1 MYEDEE
7 MNDMRDTARSLAVD
21 ALTRVAGG
29 AYSNLQLD
37 KIIERSTLNDAD
49 RRLLTNLV
57 YGTIQH
63 QLTLEYYLGH
73 FVKPNEKVQPWV
85 KMTLLVALYQ
95 MLYLDRIPN
104 RAIFNEAIELAKNRG
119 HEGIR
124 RFVTGVLHAID
135 REGVPDVAQIS
146 DPTERLSVTYSMPEW
161 LVTALQ
167 HQLGDE
173 KTESI
178 LQTINQPAAQS
189 VRVNTAVTT
198 MDEAMQAL
206 EAVDYTV
213 TPSEVSG
220 DGLRVD
226 GHPANHSELFEH
238 GQLTIQ
244 DESAMLPVEALQI
257 APGDQVLDA
266 CAAPGGKTTQIAAA
280 LDPAAGGLV
289 TALDLHEKKVQ
300 LIARNAA
307 RLQVAD
313 RVDAMAMDARKVDNE
328 FADESFDKILVDA
341 PCSGIG
347 LVRRKPEIRYDK
359 TPEDSQHLQ
368 KIQLAILDAVSPKLK
383 RDGLLVYSTCT
394 ILDTENNDVIAQFL
408 ATHPNFESVRVTTR
422 RGVKDDR
429 TTDTLSIYPDDFDT
443 DGFFVSALR
452 RKA

>member
-1 MYEDEE
+1 MSENE
-7 MNDMRDTARSLAVD
+7 TARSLAVD

-29 AYSNLQLD
+29 AYSNLQLE
-37 KIIERSTLNDAD
+37 KIIDRSSLNDAD

-63 QLTLEYYLGH
+63 QLTLEYYLDA
-73 FVKPNEKVQPWV
+73 FVKPNQKLQPWV

-95 MLYLDRIPN
+95 MLYLDRVPN
-104 RAIFNEAIELAKNRG
+104 WAIFDEAIQLAKERG

-124 RFVTGVLHAID
+124 RFVTGVLHAVD
-135 REGVPDVAQIS
+135 REGVPDVSQIA
-146 DPTERLSVTYSMPEW
+146 DPTERLSITYSMPQW
-161 LVTALQ
+161 LVTTLQ
-167 HQLGDE
+167 QQLGE
-173 KTESI
+173 AKTESI
-178 LQTINQPAAQS
+178 LKTINQPAAQS

-198 MDEAMQAL
+198 VDAAIQAL
-206 EAVDYTV
+206 EAVGYTV
-213 TPSEVSG
+213 DVSTVSG

-226 GHPANHSELFEH
+226 GHPANHSELFEN

-244 DESAMLPVEALQI
+244 DESAMLPVEALQVQ
-257 APGDQVLDA
+257 PGDQVLDA

-280 LDPAAGGLV
+280 LDPQAGGQV
-289 TALDLHEKKVQ
+289 TALDLHAKKVK
-300 LIARNAA
+300 LIAQNAA
-307 RLQVAD
+307 WLRVAD
-313 RVDAMAMDARKVDNE
+313 RVNAMTLDARKVDDE
-328 FADESFDKILVDA
+328 FADDTFDKILVDA

-368 KIQLAILDAVSPKLK
+368 KIQLAILDAVSKKLK
-383 RDGLLVYSTCT
+383 PQGLLVYSTCT
-394 ILDTENNDVIAQFL
+394 ILDTENADVVASFL
-408 ATHPNFESVRVTTR
+408 QTHPNFEAVRVTTTR
-422 RGVKDDR
+422 NVKADR

>member
-1 MYEDEE
+1 MSENE
-7 MNDMRDTARSLAVD
+7 TARSLAVD

-29 AYSNLQLD
+29 AYSNLQLE
-37 KIIERSTLNDAD
+37 KIIDRSSLNDAD

-63 QLTLEYYLGH
+63 QLTLEYYLDA
-73 FVKPNEKVQPWV
+73 FVKPNQKLQPWV

-104 RAIFNEAIELAKNRG
+104 WAIFDEAIQLAKERG

-124 RFVTGVLHAID
+124 RFVTGVLHAVD
-135 REGVPDVAQIS
+135 REGVPDVSQIA
-146 DPTERLSVTYSMPEW
+146 DPTERLSVTYSMPQW
-161 LVTALQ
+161 LVTTLQ
-167 HQLGDE
+167 QQLGE
-173 KTESI
+173 AKTESI
-178 LQTINQPAAQS
+178 LKTINQPAAQS

-198 MDEAMQAL
+198 VDAAIQAL
-206 EAVDYTV
+206 EAVGYTV
-213 TPSEVSG
+213 DVSTVSG

-226 GHPANHSELFEH
+226 GHPANHSELFEN

-244 DESAMLPVEALQI
+244 DESAMLPVEALQVQ
-257 APGDQVLDA
+257 PGDQVLDA

-280 LDPAAGGLV
+280 LDPQAGGQV
-289 TALDLHEKKVQ
+289 TALDLHAKKVK
-300 LIARNAA
+300 LIAQNAA

-313 RVDAMAMDARKVDNE
+313 RVNAMALDARKVDDE
-328 FADESFDKILVDA
+328 FADDTFDKILVDA

-368 KIQLAILDAVSPKLK
+368 KIQLAILDAVSKKLK
-383 RDGLLVYSTCT
+383 PQGLLVYSTCT
-394 ILDTENNDVIAQFL
+394 ILDTENADVVASFL
-408 ATHPNFESVRVTTR
+408 QTHPNFEAVRVTTTR
-422 RGVKDDR
+422 NVKANR

>member
-1 MYEDEE
+1 MSENE
-7 MNDMRDTARSLAVD
+7 TARSLAVD

-29 AYSNLQLD
+29 AYSNLQLE
-37 KIIERSTLNDAD
+37 KIIDRSSLNDAD

-63 QLTLEYYLGH
+63 QLTLEYYLDA
-73 FVKPNEKVQPWV
+73 FVKPNQKLQPWV

-95 MLYLDRIPN
+95 MLYLDRVPN
-104 RAIFNEAIELAKNRG
+104 WAIFDEAIQLAKERG

-124 RFVTGVLHAID
+124 RFVTGVLHAVD
-135 REGVPDVAQIS
+135 REGVPDVSQIA
-146 DPTERLSVTYSMPEW
+146 DPTERLSVTYSMPQW
-161 LVTALQ
+161 LVTTLQ
-167 HQLGDE
+167 QQLGE
-173 KTESI
+173 AKTESI
-178 LQTINQPAAQS
+178 LKTINQPAAQS

-198 MDEAMQAL
+198 VDAAIQAL
-206 EAVDYTV
+206 EAVGYTV
-213 TPSEVSG
+213 DVSTVSG

-226 GHPANHSELFEH
+226 GHPANHSELFEN

-244 DESAMLPVEALQI
+244 DESAMLPVEALQVQ
-257 APGDQVLDA
+257 PGDQVLDA

-280 LDPAAGGLV
+280 LDPQAGGQV
-289 TALDLHEKKVQ
+289 TALDLHAKKVK
-300 LIARNAA
+300 LIAQNAA
-307 RLQVAD
+307 RLRVAD
-313 RVDAMAMDARKVDNE
+313 RVNAMALDARKVDDE
-328 FADESFDKILVDA
+328 FADDTFDKILVDA

-368 KIQLAILDAVSPKLK
+368 KIQLAILDAVSKKLK
-383 RDGLLVYSTCT
+383 PQGLLVYSTCT
-394 ILDTENNDVIAQFL
+394 ILDTENADVVASFL
-408 ATHPNFESVRVTTR
+408 KTHPNFEAVRVTTTR
-422 RGVKDDR
+422 NVKADR

>member
-1 MYEDEE
+1 MSENE
-7 MNDMRDTARSLAVD
+7 TARSLAVD

-29 AYSNLQLD
+29 AYSNLQLE
-37 KIIERSTLNDAD
+37 KIIDRSSLNDAD

-63 QLTLEYYLGH
+63 QLTLEYYLDA
-73 FVKPNEKVQPWV
+73 FVKPNQKLQPWV

-95 MLYLDRIPN
+95 MLYLDRVPN
-104 RAIFNEAIELAKNRG
+104 WAIFDEAIQLAKERG

-124 RFVTGVLHAID
+124 RFVTGVLHAVD
-135 REGVPDVAQIS
+135 REGVPDVSQIA
-146 DPTERLSVTYSMPEW
+146 DPTERLSVTYSMPQW
-161 LVTALQ
+161 LVTTLQ
-167 HQLGDE
+167 QQLGE
-173 KTESI
+173 AKTESI
-178 LQTINQPAAQS
+178 LKTINQPAAQS

-198 MDEAMQAL
+198 VDAAIQAL
-206 EAVDYTV
+206 EAVGYTV
-213 TPSEVSG
+213 DVSTVSG

-226 GHPANHSELFEH
+226 GHPANHSELFEN

-244 DESAMLPVEALQI
+244 DESAMLPVEALQVQ
-257 APGDQVLDA
+257 PGDQVLDA

-280 LDPAAGGLV
+280 LNPQAGGQV
-289 TALDLHEKKVQ
+289 TALDLHAKKVK
-300 LIARNAA
+300 LIAQNAA
-307 RLQVAD
+307 RLRVAD
-313 RVDAMAMDARKVDNE
+313 RVNAMALDSRKVDDE
-328 FADESFDKILVDA
+328 FADDTFDKILVDA

-368 KIQLAILDAVSPKLK
+368 KIQLAILDAVSKKLK
-383 RDGLLVYSTCT
+383 PQGLLVYSTCT
-394 ILDTENNDVIAQFL
+394 ILDTENADVVASFL
-408 ATHPNFESVRVTTR
+408 QTHPNFEAVRVTTTR
-422 RGVKDDR
+422 NVKADR

>member
-1 MYEDEE
+1 MSE
-7 MNDMRDTARSLAVD
+7 NQTARSMAVD
-21 ALTRVAGG
+21 ALNRVAGG

-37 KIIERSTLNDAD
+37 KMIDRSTLNDAD

-63 QLTLEYYLGH
+63 QLTLEYYLDS
-73 FVKPNEKVQPWV
+73 FVKPNQKLQPWV

-104 RAIFNEAIELAKNRG
+104 WAIFDEAIQLAKERG

-124 RFVTGVLHAID
+124 RFVTGVLHAVD
-135 REGVPDVAQIS
+135 RQGVPDVAQIS
-146 DPTERLSVTYSMPEW
+146 DPTQRLSVTYSMPVW
-161 LVTALQ
+161 LVKALQ
-167 HQLGDE
+167 AQLGE
-173 KTESI
+173 AKTESI
-178 LQTINQPAAQS
+178 LKTINQPAAQS

-198 MDEAMQAL
+198 ADQAIQAL
-206 EAVDYTV
+206 EAVGYQVDVST
-213 TPSEVSG
+213 VSG

-226 GHPANHSELFEH
+226 GQPANHSELFEN

-244 DESAMLPVEALQI
+244 DESAMLPVEALQVQ
-257 APGDQVLDA
+257 PGDQVLDA

-280 LDPAAGGLV
+280 LDPAAGGQV
-289 TALDLHEKKVQ
+289 TALDLHAKKVK
-300 LIARNAA
+300 LIAQNAA

-313 RVDAMAMDARKVDNE
+313 RVNAMALDARKVDDE
-328 FADESFDKILVDA
+328 FADQTFDKILVDA

-368 KIQLAILDAVSPKLK
+368 KIQLAILDAVSRKLK
-383 RDGLLVYSTCT
+383 PQGLMVYSTCT
-394 ILDTENNDVIAQFL
+394 ILETENDAVVRQFL
-408 ATHPNFESVRVTTR
+408 ADHPDFETVRVTTTR
-422 RGVKDDR
+422 NVKGDR
-429 TTDTLSIYPDDFDT
+429 ETATLSIYPDDFDT
-443 DGFFVSALR
+443 DGFFVSAFR

>member
-1 MYEDEE
+1 MSENE
-7 MNDMRDTARSLAVD
+7 TARSLAVD

-29 AYSNLQLD
+29 AYSNLQLE
-37 KIIERSTLNDAD
+37 KIIDRSSLNDAD

-63 QLTLEYYLGH
+63 QLTLEYYLDA
-73 FVKPNEKVQPWV
+73 FVKPNQKLQPWV

-95 MLYLDRIPN
+95 MLYLDRVPN
-104 RAIFNEAIELAKNRG
+104 WAIFDEAIQLAKERG

-124 RFVTGVLHAID
+124 RFVTGVLHAVD
-135 REGVPDVAQIS
+135 REGVPDVSQIA
-146 DPTERLSVTYSMPEW
+146 DPTERLSVTYSMPQW
-161 LVTALQ
+161 LVTTLQ
-167 HQLGDE
+167 QPLGE
-173 KTESI
+173 AKTESI
-178 LQTINQPAAQS
+178 LKTINQPAAQS

-198 MDEAMQAL
+198 VDAAIQAL
-206 EAVDYTV
+206 EAVGYTV
-213 TPSEVSG
+213 DVSTVSG

-226 GHPANHSELFEH
+226 GHPANHSELFEN

-244 DESAMLPVEALQI
+244 DESAMLPVEALQVQ
-257 APGDQVLDA
+257 PGDQVLDA

-280 LDPAAGGLV
+280 LDPQAGGQV
-289 TALDLHEKKVQ
+289 TALDLHAKKVK
-300 LIARNAA
+300 LIAQNAA
-307 RLQVAD
+307 RLRVAD
-313 RVDAMAMDARKVDNE
+313 RVNAMALDARKVDDE
-328 FADESFDKILVDA
+328 FADDTFDKILVDA

-368 KIQLAILDAVSPKLK
+368 KIQLAILDAVSKKLK
-383 RDGLLVYSTCT
+383 PQGLLVYSTCT
-394 ILDTENNDVIAQFL
+394 ILDTENADVVASFL
-408 ATHPNFESVRVTTR
+408 QTHPNFEAVRVTTTR
-422 RGVKDDR
+422 NVKADR

>member
-1 MYEDEE
+1 MSENE
-7 MNDMRDTARSLAVD
+7 TARSLAVD

-29 AYSNLQLD
+29 AYSNLQLE
-37 KIIERSTLNDAD
+37 KIIDRSSLNDAD

-63 QLTLEYYLGH
+63 QLTLEYYLDA
-73 FVKPNEKVQPWV
+73 FVKPNQKLQPWV

-95 MLYLDRIPN
+95 MLYLDRVPN
-104 RAIFNEAIELAKNRG
+104 WAIFDEAIQLAKERG

-124 RFVTGVLHAID
+124 RFVTGVLHAVD
-135 REGVPDVAQIS
+135 REGVPDVSQIA
-146 DPTERLSVTYSMPEW
+146 DPTERLSVTYSMPQW
-161 LVTALQ
+161 LVTTLQ
-167 HQLGDE
+167 QQLGE
-173 KTESI
+173 AKTESI
-178 LQTINQPAAQS
+178 LKTINQPAAQS

-198 MDEAMQAL
+198 VDAAIQAL
-206 EAVDYTV
+206 EAVGYTV
-213 TPSEVSG
+213 DVSTVSG

-226 GHPANHSELFEH
+226 GHPANHSELFEN

-244 DESAMLPVEALQI
+244 DESAMLPVEALQVQ
-257 APGDQVLDA
+257 PGDQVLDA

-280 LDPAAGGLV
+280 LDPQAGGQV
-289 TALDLHEKKVQ
+289 TALDLHAKKVK
-300 LIARNAA
+300 LIAQNAA

-313 RVDAMAMDARKVDNE
+313 RVNAMALDARKVDDE
-328 FADESFDKILVDA
+328 FADDTFDKILVDA

-368 KIQLAILDAVSPKLK
+368 KIQLAILDAVSKKLK
-383 RDGLLVYSTCT
+383 PQGLLVYSTCT
-394 ILDTENNDVIAQFL
+394 ILDTENADVVASFL
-408 ATHPNFESVRVTTR
+408 QTHPNFEAVRVTTTR
-422 RGVKDDR
+422 NVKADR

>member
-1 MYEDEE
+1 MSENE
-7 MNDMRDTARSLAVD
+7 TARSLAVD

-29 AYSNLQLD
+29 AYSNLQLE
-37 KIIERSTLNDAD
+37 KIIDRSSLNDAD

-63 QLTLEYYLGH
+63 QLTLEYYLDA
-73 FVKPNEKVQPWV
+73 FVKPNQKLQPWV

-95 MLYLDRIPN
+95 MLYLDRVPN
-104 RAIFNEAIELAKNRG
+104 WAIFDEAIQLAKERG

-124 RFVTGVLHAID
+124 RFVTGVLHAVD
-135 REGVPDVAQIS
+135 REGVPDVSQIA
-146 DPTERLSVTYSMPEW
+146 DPTERMSVTYSMPQW
-161 LVTALQ
+161 LVTTLQ
-167 HQLGDE
+167 QQLGE
-173 KTESI
+173 AKTESI
-178 LQTINQPAAQS
+178 LKTINQPAAQS

-198 MDEAMQAL
+198 VDAAIQAL
-206 EAVDYTV
+206 EAVGYTV
-213 TPSEVSG
+213 DVSTVSG

-226 GHPANHSELFEH
+226 GHPANHSELFEN

-244 DESAMLPVEALQI
+244 DESAMLPVEALQVQ
-257 APGDQVLDA
+257 PGDQVLDA

-280 LDPAAGGLV
+280 LDPQAGGQV
-289 TALDLHEKKVQ
+289 TALDLHAKKVK
-300 LIARNAA
+300 LIAQNAA

-313 RVDAMAMDARKVDNE
+313 RVNAMALDARKVDDA
-328 FADESFDKILVDA
+328 FADDTFDKILVDA

-368 KIQLAILDAVSPKLK
+368 KIQLAILDAVSKKLK
-383 RDGLLVYSTCT
+383 PQGLLVYSTCT
-394 ILDTENNDVIAQFL
+394 ILDTENADVVASFL
-408 ATHPNFESVRVTTR
+408 QTHPNFEAVRVTTTR
-422 RGVKDDR
+422 NVKADR